1 MECKMRF
8 GKTFT
13 TYQLANEMKFKRV
26 LVMTFKPAVENSWK
40 EDLEGHVDFEDW
52 QFFSKTPWLNMKN

>member
-1 MECKMRF
+1 MRF

-13 TYQLANEMKFKRV
+13 TYQLAKEMKFKRV

-40 EDLEGHVDFEDW
+40 EDLEGHMILKVGN
-52 QFFSKTPWLNMKN
+52 FFQKTHCLNMKI

>member
-1 MECKMRF
+1 MRF

-13 TYQLANEMKFKRV
+13 TYQLAKEMKFKRV

-40 EDLEGHVDFEDW
+40 EDLEGHIDFEGW
-52 QFFSKTPWLNMKN
+52 QFFSKHIV